1 MNENLQGL
9 TNQEV
14 QDRISKN
21 QQNNYN
27 EDVSKSTKDII
38 KDNVFTLF
46 NFLNLA
52 IGICLAAV
60 GAFSNLFFMVIIIM
74 NVTIGIIQE
83 IRAKNLIAKL
93 SIINED
99 TAIVLRDGQEVEMS
113 SEMIV
118 LDDVVKLAAG
128 DQVPSDMVVI
138 SGFVEANE
146 ALLTG
151 ESDLIKKEADAELLS
166 GSFISSGQC
175 YARVIHVGKDN
186 YATKIANKAK
196 VHKPFN
202 SELVSSIRKVAKFTS
217 FVIVPLGVI
226 LFVEAYFLG
235 NGELKSSVVASAAA
249 LLGMLPK
256 GMVLLI
262 MIALATAVAK
272 LAKKEVLVQDMYSV
286 ETLAHVDVICLD
298 KTGTIT
304 EGKMKV
310 LDVDV
315 INEDYSSK
323 FEDIM
328 SSYMFAS
335 SDSNIT
341 MKAIRDHFGNQE
353 VYTAESIISFSS
365 ERKWGAMVFE
375 NLGTVALGAPERLFN
390 ESDLPKEID
399 EAQSEGYRVLML
411 GITSQ
416 TTVDEESLPKL
427 SPLAIIKID
436 DPIRE
441 NANETLAYLK
451 DEGVDIKV
459 ISGDNPVTVSNV
471 ARRAGLDGYERY
483 IDLSELETEEEVKGI
498 VNDYKVFGR
507 VSPQQKQ
514 MLVQE
519 LKAQGHVV
527 AMTGD
532 GVNDV
537 LALKEADCS
546 IAMAEGDNATRQI
559 SNLVLLN
566 SDFTTLPDILFEGRR
581 VVNNVTKVSSIFFI
595 KTIYSLILSILCAL
609 TAITFPFIPIQITL
623 LDLAIEG
630 YPAFFLSFENDKRK
644 VTIKFLPT
652 ALRRALPNAILVIL
666 NIVFIYIYATMNN
679 WSQIDMTTLMYY
691 MLIAVSSMAVIKA
704 CLPFNLLRAFLA
716 VTTTIG
722 TYVAAMLFKGLLE
735 ISILTKE
742 TLPVFAILV
751 VISIILKIVLDKAIV
766 KEKTYA

>member
-375 NLGTVALGAPERLFN
+375 NL
-390 ESDLPKEID
+390 
-399 EAQSEGYRVLML
+399 
-411 GITSQ
+411 
-416 TTVDEESLPKL
+416 
-427 SPLAIIKID
+427 
-436 DPIRE
+436 
-441 NANETLAYLK
+441 
-451 DEGVDIKV
+451 
-459 ISGDNPVTVSNV
+459 
-471 ARRAGLDGYERY
+471 
-483 IDLSELETEEEVKGI
+483 
-498 VNDYKVFGR
+498 
-507 VSPQQKQ
+507 
-514 MLVQE
+514 
-519 LKAQGHVV
+519 
-527 AMTGD
+527 
-532 GVNDV
+532 
-537 LALKEADCS
+537 
-546 IAMAEGDNATRQI
+546 
-559 SNLVLLN
+559 
-566 SDFTTLPDILFEGRR
+566 
-581 VVNNVTKVSSIFFI
+581 
-595 KTIYSLILSILCAL
+595 
-609 TAITFPFIPIQITL
+609 
-623 LDLAIEG
+623 
-630 YPAFFLSFENDKRK
+630 
-644 VTIKFLPT
+644 
-652 ALRRALPNAILVIL
+652 
-666 NIVFIYIYATMNN
+666 
-679 WSQIDMTTLMYY
+679 
-691 MLIAVSSMAVIKA
+691 
-704 CLPFNLLRAFLA
+704 
-716 VTTTIG
+716 
-722 TYVAAMLFKGLLE
+722 
-735 ISILTKE
+735 
-742 TLPVFAILV
+742 
-751 VISIILKIVLDKAIV
+751 
-766 KEKTYA
+766 